1 MMELGEN
8 LKAARLKKK
17 MTLKEL
23 SKRSKVSTS
32 QLSQVERNVSV
43 PTVMSLLRIAESLD
57 TNMSNLLPQRED
69 KIAGSSLSGDSTK
82 SQTVGVVRKSER
94 KKIVLPGGS
103 WYEMLCPDLQHNI
116 EFIYIY
122 HPPGIKVENPY
133 THKGEECGLVLEGTY
148 KGIVGDEEIILEAG
162 DSIYYDSTIPHSW
175 ETIGDKEMKAI
186 WAISPP
192 SF

>member
-1 MMELGEN
+1 MELGEN

-94 KKIVLPGGS
+94 KK
-103 WYEMLCPDLQHNI
+103 
-116 EFIYIY
+116 
-122 HPPGIKVENPY
+122 
-133 THKGEECGLVLEGTY
+133 
-148 KGIVGDEEIILEAG
+148 
-162 DSIYYDSTIPHSW
+162 
-175 ETIGDKEMKAI
+175 
-186 WAISPP
+186 
-192 SF
+192 